1 MSKLLQKKQLLTVYN
16 NYLNKFVDNNNT
28 KKRLL
33 NFFEGWL
40 DFYLL
45 IEEKFGYKYI
55 SEIINAQQYLSHNK
69 KYYNY
74 RSFSINFDNETSL
87 IDIVNSSTGI
97 YNLKIKNYFLSF
109 AKYHLFKASIFF
121 ASYFYPEIKKIR
133 INGSLLG
140 SGIEKFINIIS
151 TKVFELRLNNIY
163 LKKNNEGY
171 NFYINDIK
179 NINKNIA
186 QIIPHYLFFDQIEK
200 IKNTNIVIEGSPFE
214 LLKKP
219 WYKLLYVNDL
229 KFNSLI
235 HGSGYYTW
243 KNSSI
248 ENIEYKLTGNY
259 PTIDKKFF
267 NSLAKKVPN
276 KKILNIK
283 IGFAMRTPDSNIL
296 EKISPDFTKHLNDT
310 RRNSKLL
317 YYIENNE
324 VNVRPHPKGV
334 NSAYNNF
341 RKLQNKATSFNILD
355 SDVYILD
362 TLDSSFEF
370 KCIELSIPYIYIL
383 DEIPYEK
390 LTNSYVNYLNKLE
403 SANGIL
409 LYKDLS
415 SVERYID
422 RIKNS
427 SINLLEICNV
437 NKKRLSLNKHIN

>member
-1 MSKLLQKKQLLTVYN
+1 
-16 NYLNKFVDNNNT
+16 
-28 KKRLL
+28 
-33 NFFEGWL
+33 
-40 DFYLL
+40 
-45 IEEKFGYKYI
+45 
-55 SEIINAQQYLSHNK
+55 
-69 KYYNY
+69 
-74 RSFSINFDNETSL
+74 
-87 IDIVNSSTGI
+87 
-97 YNLKIKNYFLSF
+97 
-109 AKYHLFKASIFF
+109 
-121 ASYFYPEIKKIR
+121 
-133 INGSLLG
+133 
-140 SGIEKFINIIS
+140 
-151 TKVFELRLNNIY
+151 
-163 LKKNNEGY
+163 
-171 NFYINDIK
+171 
-179 NINKNIA
+179 
-186 QIIPHYLFFDQIEK
+186 
-200 IKNTNIVIEGSPFE
+200 
-214 LLKKP
+214 
-219 WYKLLYVNDL
+219 
-229 KFNSLI
+229 
-235 HGSGYYTW
+235 
-243 KNSSI
+243 
-248 ENIEYKLTGNY
+248 
-259 PTIDKKFF
+259 
-267 NSLAKKVPN
+267 
-276 KKILNIK
+276 
-283 IGFAMRTPDSNIL
+283 MRTPDSNIL